1 MKSPHAVRNLP
12 LRNIFAEIKEQLTAR
27 QVGEFYGIK
36 IRANG
41 MCCCPFHPDKH
52 PSMKIDKNYHCFG
65 CGVGGDAIDLAAR
78 LQGVPQF
85 EAAKKLIEDFHL
97 SIEPPHQ
104 RKQRK
109 IQKKPK
115 ETEQQRLL
123 KIRKK
128 VDKWILHAIDVLI
141 HYLKWIEFWK
151 ELYEPEPDEEW
162 HDLFVE
168 ALENER
174 KINDYLDILMFGSGE
189 DMIEFFKERRYEVN
203 KIEKRINE
211 YEQRIYEEFRRDC
224 SGGADNDVGTPGA
237 AGSDRHG
244 NDKAVYTKC
253 NYGVSI

>member
-1 MKSPHAVRNLP
+1 M
-12 LRNIFAEIKEQLTAR
+12 RNIFEEIKEQLTAR
-27 QVGEFYGIK
+27 QVGESLGIR
-36 IRANG
+36 ISHSG

-52 PSMKIDKNYHCFG
+52 PSMKIGKNYHCFG

-78 LQGVPQF
+78 LQGISQY
-85 EAAKKLIEDFHL
+85 EAAKQIIADFHL
-97 SIEPPHQ
+97 PITLPHKEKQQ
-104 RKQRK
+104 R
-109 IQKKPK
+109 IQKKLQ
-115 ETEQQRLL
+115 ETEKQKLL

-128 VDKWILHAIDVLI
+128 VDNWISHAIDVLI

-189 DMIEFFKERRYEVN
+189 DMIEFFKERHDEVN

-211 YEQRIYEEFRRDC
+211 Y
-224 SGGADNDVGTPGA
+224 
-237 AGSDRHG
+237 
-244 NDKAVYTKC
+244 K
-253 NYGVSI
+253 